1 MLHANLTKGFLIWTD
16 TITFVIIILSQ
27 YSICITFV
35 QCWSNVEDVGPM
47 LYTCFVCTGVFSLYD
62 VVLRI
67 KLGVIVMGMNQS
79 DYIDLGD
86 VNWKKPT
93 DLKRRKWS
101 CQLIVHVSF
110 FWIVILKLSGS
121 SYKNISEHTRHPPVV
136 AVMLGQ
142 RRRRWTN
149 ITAISGQS
157 IVFAF

>member
-1 MLHANLTKGFLIWTD
+1 MQN
-16 TITFVIIILSQ
+16 
-27 YSICITFV
+27 ICITFV
-35 QCWSNVEDVGPM
+35 QCWSNVEDVGPT
-47 LYTCFVCTGVFSLYD
+47 LYTYFVCTGVFSLY

-67 KLGVIVMGMNQS
+67 KLGVIVMGINQS

-86 VNWKKPT
+86 VSLKNPT
-93 DLKRRKWS
+93 DLKTKEMELSAYRS
-101 CQLIVHVSF
+101 CVLLLDRDS
-110 FWIVILKLSGS
+110 KNLSRS
-121 SYKNISEHTRHPPVV
+121 SYKNIPEHTRHPPNV